1 MNKTVLHGKTC
12 FLTGASGGLGEEI
25 AKEIASHNCNLF
37 LTGRDEKKILKLK
50 ETIRNS
56 INDNVKVDYQTG
68 DLNNLDDIKNII
80 ISARNSFN
88 RFDVLINS
96 AGIFLSK
103 SIQNSTLE
111 EFEKLFNVNIRAP
124 FIFCKEFSGYM
135 VKNGWGRIVNI
146 GSTSSYSGF
155 KNGSIYCSSKHAVL
169 GLSRTLQNE
178 LKSKNVRTF
187 CISPGS
193 IKTEMGKTSKDQD
206 FETFLNPKE
215 VAKYLVFAIS
225 FDSELVSEE
234 IRLNR
239 MNVK

>member
-1 MNKTVLHGKTC
+1 MTLDGKTC
-12 FLTGASGGLGEEI
+12 FLTGASGGLGKEI
-25 AKEIASHNCNLF
+25 AKEIASYNCNLF
-37 LTGRDEKKILKLK
+37 LTGRDEEKLIKLK
-50 ETIRNS
+50 ETIKNS
-56 INDNVKVDYQTG
+56 INDKIKVNYQTG
-68 DLNNLDDIKNII
+68 DLNNLNDIKNII
-80 ISARNSFN
+80 TSARNSFN
-88 RFDVLINS
+88 RFDILINS

-103 SIQNSTLE
+103 SIQNNTWE
-111 EFEKLFNVNIRAP
+111 EFEKLFNVNIRAT
-124 FIFCKEFSGYM
+124 FIFCKEFSNDM
-135 VKNGWGRIVNI
+135 TKNEWGRIVNI

-215 VAKYLVFAIS
+215 VSKYLVFAIS

>member
-1 MNKTVLHGKTC
+1 MSTILDGKTC
-12 FLTGASGGLGEEI
+12 FLTGASGGLGKEI
-25 AKEIASHNCNLF
+25 AKEIANCNCNLF
-37 LTGRDEKKILKLK
+37 LTGRNEQKLLKLK
-50 ETIRNS
+50 ETIKNS
-56 INDNVKVDYQTG
+56 INNKIKIHYQAG

-80 ISARNSFN
+80 TSARNSFN

-96 AGIFLSK
+96 AGIFLNK
-103 SIQNSTLE
+103 LIQDSTLE
-111 EFEKLFNVNIRAP
+111 DFEKSFNVNIKAP
-124 FIFCKEFSGYM
+124 FIFCKEFSCDM
-135 VKNGWGRIVNI
+135 TKNKWGRIVNI

-155 KNGSIYCSSKHAVL
+155 KNGSIYCSSKHAIL
-169 GLSRTLQNE
+169 GLSRALQNE

-193 IKTEMGKTSKDQD
+193 IKTEMGKISKDQN

-215 VAKYLVFAIS
+215 IARYLVFAIS

-239 MNVK
+239 MNVE

>member
-1 MNKTVLHGKTC
+1 MNKILDGKTC
-12 FLTGASGGLGEEI
+12 FVTGASGGLGEEI
-25 AKEIASHNCNLF
+25 VKEIANQNCNLF
-37 LTGRDEKKILKLK
+37 LIGRDKKKLQKLK
-50 ETIRNS
+50 ETIKNS
-56 INDNVKVDYQTG
+56 INDKVKVDYQTG
-68 DLNNLDDIKNII
+68 DLNNLSDIKNII
-80 ISARNSFN
+80 TSARNSFD

-103 SIQNSTLE
+103 SIQDSTLE
-111 EFEKLFNVNIRAP
+111 EFEESFNVNIRAP
-124 FIFCKEFSGYM
+124 FIFCKEFSGDM
-135 VKNGWGRIVNI
+135 AKNGWGRIVNI

-169 GLSRTLQNE
+169 GLSRALQNE

-193 IKTEMGKTSKDQD
+193 IKTEMGKISKEQD

-215 VAKYLVFAIS
+215 IAKYLVFAIS
-225 FDSELVSEE
+225 FDNELISEE

-239 MNVK
+239 MNLE